1 MAKLSHP
8 LFDASVPVFVRY
20 LGQLKGI
27 VDIAGRHCEEQA
39 IDPQTV
45 LQARL
50 APDMLPFAVQVE
62 IAVNFV
68 FRACAPLAGRTLEP
82 FGEHRNSFATLQAR
96 IAQAQTFL
104 ATLQPDDMQGSED
117 REFTDPAGM
126 ALVTL
131 GGAPFLLQVNQLNQI
146 WERSD
151 SLLDYAWKSS
161 ESEKDRK
168 AQLALAALQGEMAAD
183 AATTE
188 ALGLLAGTFVG
199 SDFFSSSMG
208 KIFS

>member
-20 LGQLKGI
+20 LEQLKGI

-50 APDMLPFAVQVE
+50 APDMLPFAVQAE

-68 FRACAPLAGRTLEP
+68 FRACAPLAGRTLGP

-104 ATLQPDDMQGSED
+104 ATLQPEDMLGSED

-131 GGAPFLLQVNQLNQI
+131 GGAPFLLQ
-146 WERSD
+146 
-151 SLLDYAWKSS
+151 YA
-161 ESEKDRK
+161 
-168 AQLALAALQGEMAAD
+168 LPNFFFHI
-183 AATTE
+183 AT
-188 ALGLLAGTFVG
+188 AYAILRHAGVPLSKG
-199 SDFFSSSMG
+199 DFDGWHSYSG
-208 KIFS
+208 V